1 MSTKSNKQK
10 VKTFIDEDKMSI
22 QEVNFDSEDQNGW
35 LNVIHDGNELNLT
48 LENWNKLN
56 ELVQKTVKS

>member
-35 LNVIHDGNELNLT
+35 LNIIHDGNELNLT

>member
-10 VKTFIDEDKMSI
+10 VKTFIDEDKMSV
-22 QEVNFDSEDQNGW
+22 QEVNFDSKDQNGW
-35 LNVIHDGNELNLT
+35 LNIIHDGNELNLT